1 MTNNTGN
8 QKPTETNE
16 LYIDALNIV
25 SNDKNRSFDSCHS
38 SDLNEL
44 DDNIRNAIALRQ
56 KKSKVSDFYLRLAE
70 LKDRIEVYQKMFLS
84 RKPKFLSLYQ
94 HHHSL

>member
-1 MTNNTGN
+1 MRL
-8 QKPTETNE
+8 PI
-16 LYIDALNIV
+16 LLLVPSYIDALNIV

-38 SDLNEL
+38 ADRNEL

-56 KKSKVSDFYLRLAE
+56 KKSKVSDFYFRLAE

-84 RKPKFLSLYQ
+84 RQPKYLSLYQ